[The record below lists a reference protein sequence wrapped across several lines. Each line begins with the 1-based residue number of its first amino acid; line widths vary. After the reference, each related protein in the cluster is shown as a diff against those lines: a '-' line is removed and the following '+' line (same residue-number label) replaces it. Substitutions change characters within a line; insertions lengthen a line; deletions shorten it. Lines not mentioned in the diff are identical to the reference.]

1 MNEVRAHD
9 RDPNMSAPGSP
20 ANGGARVFVLED
32 NHCMATWRS
41 FVIVIWRKDTTADAV
56 KQLRDLLQKTSTTT
70 QAVCLLTIVEPN
82 APPPSSDVR
91 DALAGVLGEF
101 GKLIKYSAVAFEG
114 SGFRAAMVRGVVTG
128 LTMLARMPYPHKV
141 FAGVEESARW
151 LCGNASAV
159 GFRETANEVID
170 AVAELR
176 RRIAAV

>member
-1 MNEVRAHD
+1 MAT
-9 RDPNMSAPGSP
+9 GSKLSGP
-20 ANGGARVFVLED
+20 SNGGARVHVLD
-32 NHCMATWRS
+32 ANHCMATWHN

-56 KQLRDLLQKTSTTT
+56 KQLRELFQKTSTMT

-101 GKLIKYSAVAFEG
+101 GKLIKFSAVAFEG

-141 FAGVEESARW
+141 FAGVDDSVRW
-151 LCGNASAV
+151 LCGNAT
-159 GFRETANEVID
+159 GIGWRDTPTDVIE